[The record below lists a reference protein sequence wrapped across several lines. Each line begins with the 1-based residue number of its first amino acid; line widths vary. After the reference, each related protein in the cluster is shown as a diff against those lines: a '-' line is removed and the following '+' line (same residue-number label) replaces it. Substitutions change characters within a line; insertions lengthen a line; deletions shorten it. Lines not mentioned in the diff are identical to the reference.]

1 MFFGF
6 VWLMTCIAGGFL
18 TGQVAGASTHLTADI
33 SATDTTISVA
43 STAGFPEP
51 GEFII
56 EGERIVYSG
65 RTATSFV
72 GNVARPLVRGAGDT
86 TAATHSSGEAVRT
99 QESALINNA
108 VDYNLA
114 IISDATGLMAFI
126 QVPVAVF
133 DTLKT
138 FIAAPFG
145 FLGTDLAIIT
155 AIWGIMMLGLIVTIF
170 MMMVGGRRV

>member
-1 MFFGF
+1 
-6 VWLMTCIAGGFL
+6 MTCIAGGVL
-18 TGQVAGASTHLTADI
+18 TGQVSGASTRLTADI
-33 SATDTTISVA
+33 DDVVTTIPVT

-51 GEFII
+51 GELII

-65 RTATSFV
+65 KTANTFV
-72 GNVARPLVRGAGDT
+72 GNVARPLIRGAGDS
-86 TAATHSSGEAVRT
+86 TAATHTSGEAVRT
-99 QESALINNA
+99 VESALINNS

-126 QVPVAVF
+126 QVPIAFF

-138 FIAAPFG
+138 FVAAPFG

-155 AIWGIMMLGLIVTIF
+155 AVWGIMMLGLIVTIF
-170 MMMVGGRRV
+170 IQMAGGRRV